1 MDEEYDYIK
10 SKNVEELIEI
20 IEDFNDMDTIIEA
33 MLELWDRDEETAL
46 KIGIKLLKCNEG
58 DEYFQATIF
67 DIIYDLDFDKV
78 LECIS
83 NRNNNIGGYLLK
95 EIIKKMTDYSKYK
108 YAPKV
113 NFASKYV
120 DYIVKQ
126 YNQLTPIE
134 KQKIV
139 ECYNE
144 FVNEFKVINEVVK

>member
-10 SKNVEELIEI
+10 SKNVEELVKI
-20 IEDFNDMDTIIEA
+20 IDDFNDMDATTEA
-33 MLELWDRDEETAL
+33 MLELWDRDEEIAL
-46 KIGIKLLKCNEG
+46 EMGIKLLKGNEG

-83 NRNNNIGGYLLK
+83 NRNHNIGGYLLK

-108 YAPKV
+108 FVPKV
-113 NFASKYV
+113 DFIPKYV

-126 YNQLTPIE
+126 HDQLDSIE
-134 KQKIV
+134 KQKV
-139 ECYNE
+139 AECYNE
-144 FVNEFKVINEVVK
+144 FVNEFKVMNE